1 MRRSLHRASRF
12 TSVHHPPASFAFLPR
27 SRSVRPP
34 LRSLPQR
41 IRQQGHEKDTGAR
54 LSVPG
59 FGQRNPSVSVL
70 GGLLPG
76 QGFSRCPLDPQ
87 SQGCCCNLPAA
98 PPTKSTDKPQPSGSL
113 AAPSLA
119 DRPVSQRR
127 FSQQPKYRNN
137 SNRSA
142 AAGPQAPSC
151 GNHTR
156 NSGSRAAERMSV
168 L

>member
-27 SRSVRPP
+27 SHSVRPS

-41 IRQQGHEKDTGAR
+41 IWQKGHDKDTGAR

-76 QGFSRCPLDPQ
+76 KGCSRCPLDPQ
-87 SQGCCCNLPAA
+87 SQGCCCNLPA
-98 PPTKSTDKPQPSGSL
+98 PPHHHQSTDKPQPSGRL
-113 AAPSLA
+113 AVPSLV
-119 DRPVSQRR
+119 DRPASQRR

-137 SNRSA
+137 SNRVA

-151 GNHTR
+151 GNHTH
-156 NSGSRAAERMSV
+156 NSEQGHV
-168 L
+168 LQSA